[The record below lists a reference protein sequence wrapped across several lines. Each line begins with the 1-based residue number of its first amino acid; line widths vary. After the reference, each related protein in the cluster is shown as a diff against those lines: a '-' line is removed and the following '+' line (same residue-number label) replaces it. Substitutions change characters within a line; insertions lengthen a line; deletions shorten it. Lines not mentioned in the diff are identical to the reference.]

1 MLWLSVYDFRGLN
14 AVAVSVSCVRSAL
27 PTHSSLER
35 HTRIPGTSNRERT
48 RKQIRVRVAR
58 VARCI
63 EPIIMYA
70 CFVCMRFYQTL
81 CLCVLI
87 GWDASSLF
95 FWGAIFLLSLAQ
107 NSWCWPVLLHN
118 LLTHIASLFDLCWVL
133 NREPA
138 QVVPVFDD
146 SRLHLVWSNCEHAIR
161 PEVTLCGWRDLLIH
175 VDLLTCFA
183 PAARPHCSTDAQKV
197 SVTVAPVFIH
207 ARTACYHSCNT

>member
-1 MLWLSVYDFRGLN
+1 MLWLSVCS
-14 AVAVSVSCVRSAL
+14 SVSSAL
-27 PTHSSLER
+27 PTHWSLER
-35 HTRIPGTSNRERT
+35 HTCTPGASNRERT
-48 RKQIRVRVAR
+48 RKQIRVWVAG
-58 VARCI
+58 VVRCM

-70 CFVCMRFYQTL
+70 WFVCTRFYQTL

-107 NSWCWPVLLHN
+107 NNWCWPVLLHN
-118 LLTHIASLFDLCWVL
+118 LLTHIASLFALCWVL

-138 QVVPVFDD
+138 QVVPVLVTRVCTWCGVTVNVRFVLRWPFAADVQI
-146 SRLHLVWSNCEHAIR
+146 HL
-161 PEVTLCGWRDLLIH
+161 
-175 VDLLTCFA
+175 DLLTCFA

>member
-1 MLWLSVYDFRGLN
+1 MLWLSVC
-14 AVAVSVSCVRSAL
+14 SCVRSAL

-35 HTRIPGTSNRERT
+35 HTCTHGASNRDWEDKKTNKGLSCSSCEVYRANNY
-48 RKQIRVRVAR
+48 V
-58 VARCI
+58 CLLC
-63 EPIIMYA
+63 MYA
-70 CFVCMRFYQTL
+70 VLPDIMLMCFDRLRCE
-81 CLCVLI
+81 
-87 GWDASSLF
+87 F
-95 FWGAIFLLSLAQ
+95 FILLRGNFFLTLAQ

-146 SRLHLVWSNCEHAIR
+146 SRLHLVWSNCERAIR

-175 VDLLTCFA
+175 LDLLTCFA

-197 SVTVAPVFIH
+197 SVTIAPVFIH